1 MKHLYYMVMLL
12 ALCVMGACSEDSIED
27 LQGGYDMSRYDMTQ
41 VTSQPTEKLKKG
53 IKALNLVL
61 SDASG
66 QQATLRFTTKEWVL
80 PNGVYTFNSNPTQD
94 KEMSASVQG
103 TSIVSGDMEV
113 TLLGSTYYLNGLFA
127 TADGG
132 QLSIKYKGAIAFEIG
147 EDDPEASGYTAVLS
161 VQPVYLTDQNGQVTG
176 ILPGMSQ
183 YIFNVSNPDG
193 NPVASFVAINVEN
206 LSLEQLMGSYAV
218 AGSNDAFTMANGWKL
233 PDAWGGWYGGT
244 WFDAEG
250 TKQFVTDGSISI
262 TSVDGIEGG
271 KLYTFEGKNLGTTLG
286 MDGNTYQNIPGT
298 ATEVKIMFVTVLQS
312 TGIELRDQ
320 MMTSTVL
327 GKEMAYSVYLPKDY
341 FTSAKEYPVL
351 YLLNGADGGNNDW
364 LNGGMVNAYA
374 SSLAADGGKEM
385 IVVCPN
391 GCPDGV
397 NAFYCDNAQGSGIN
411 YMTYFFD
418 EFVPFIESNL
428 RVKADREH
436 RAIGGLSMGGYG
448 SLYYGALHPEMFS
461 YVYACSPLTYMD
473 GIPNLYDL
481 YGAAIGGGKEMPGV
495 TIEIGT
501 GDFLYES
508 AGYFEGFLASMNF
521 THDYITRD
529 GVHDWAFW
537 TACTPK
543 MLKKVSDTFAD

>member
-1 MKHLYYMVMLL
+1 MLL

-27 LQGGYDMSRYDMTQ
+27 LQGRYDMARYEMTQ
-41 VTSQPTEKLKKG
+41 VTNQPTEKLKKG
-53 IKALNLVL
+53 IKAINLEL
-61 SDASG
+61 KDANG
-66 QQATLRFTTKEWVL
+66 QQVTLRFTSKEWVL
-80 PNGVYTFNSNPTQD
+80 PNGVFTFVEKPTQD
-94 KEMSASVQG
+94 KEMCIELQGVQ
-103 TSIVSGDMEV
+103 IASGDMEV
-113 TLLGSTYYLNGLFA
+113 TLLGSTYYLNGLFV
-127 TADGG
+127 TADGK
-132 QLSIKYKGAIAFEIG
+132 QLSIKYKGAISFEIG
-147 EDDPEASGYTAVLS
+147 EDDPEASGYTAILS

-176 ILPGMSQ
+176 VVPGMSQ
-183 YIFNVSNPDG
+183 YIFNISDPAG
-193 NPVASFVAINVEN
+193 APAASFVAINKEN
-206 LSLEQLMGSYAV
+206 LSLEELMGNYAV
-218 AGSNDAFTMANGWKL
+218 AGTNAEFTMANGWKL

-250 TKQFVTDGSISI
+250 TKQFVTEGTISI

-286 MDGNTYQNIPGT
+286 MDGNTHQNIPGT

-312 TGIELRDQ
+312 TGIQLHDQ
-320 MMTSTVL
+320 MMPSTVL

-341 FTSAKEYPVL
+341 FYTDKSYPVL
-351 YLLNGADGGNNDW
+351 YLLNGADSNNNDW
-364 LNGGMVNAYA
+364 LNQGMVNPYA
-374 SSLAADGGKEM
+374 SSLAADGGKDM

-397 NAFYCDNAQGSGIN
+397 NVFYCDDYTDYN
-411 YMTYFFD
+411 YKTYFFD
-418 EFVPFIESNL
+418 EFVPFIENTF
-428 RVKADREH
+428 RIKGGREN

-448 SLYYGALHPEMFS
+448 SLYYGAIHPEMFC

-481 YGAAIGGGKEMPGV
+481 YGAAIGGGQQMPGL

-508 AGYFEGFLASMNF
+508 AGYFEGFLGSMNF
-521 THDYITRD
+521 AHEYITRD

-537 TACTPK
+537 AACTPK
-543 MLKKVSDTFAD
+543 MLKKVSEAFAD